1 MKKPILITTIIGGTI
16 TRLIT
21 VLFSTYL
28 VLWIQ
33 SFKGITPEQAKDIYF
48 TMMMISVVVSCIVLP
63 ILGKFIDN
71 SPAIR
76 LAPWA
81 FLARCIFTFFFY
93 LLNAPNS
100 IYAYTVCVC
109 IVVSTLCENNLIDS
123 VFAKNLSKATRGMLF
138 GMQMFFCN
146 LGILLF
152 SLAGGWLYDSFESKS
167 GPFVLIGF
175 MDFFYAVAVAFMVW
189 KYKW

>member
-1 MKKPILITTIIGGTI
+1 MKKEVLKKPILITTIIGGTI

-33 SFKGITPEQAKDIYF
+33 SFNKSNKEEAKDIYF
-48 TMMMISVVVSCIVLP
+48 LMMMLSVVVSCIVLP

-76 LAPWA
+76 LAPFA
-81 FLARCIFTFFFY
+81 FLGRCLFTFFFY
-93 LLNAPNS
+93 LLDAPDTFQ
-100 IYAYTVCVC
+100 AYLVCVC

-123 VFAKNLSKATRGMLF
+123 VFAKSLSKATRGLLF
-138 GMQMFFCN
+138 GM
-146 LGILLF
+146 
-152 SLAGGWLYDSFESKS
+152 
-167 GPFVLIGF
+167 
-175 MDFFYAVAVAFMVW
+175 
-189 KYKW
+189 